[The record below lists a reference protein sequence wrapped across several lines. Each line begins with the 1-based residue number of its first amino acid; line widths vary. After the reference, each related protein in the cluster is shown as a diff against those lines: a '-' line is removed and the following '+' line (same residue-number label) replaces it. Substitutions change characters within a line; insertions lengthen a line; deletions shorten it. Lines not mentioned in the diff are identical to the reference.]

1 MKQKISDKLKEIN
14 QKLADIKESLLG
26 NSRASELSL
35 IPVKVNKPSQKI
47 KLNN

>member
-14 QKLADIKESLLG
+14 QKLTNIKDRLLG

-35 IPVKVNKPSQKI
+35 IPIKVNKPSQKF